1 MTAAC
6 PDAPP
11 SGESPVKTVDQFPRA
26 VREIENQWIEL
37 ADGARLAA
45 RIWLPE
51 DALTRKVPAIL
62 EYIPYRK
69 RDGTVVR
76 DALTHPYFAGH
87 GYACLRVDMRGNGES
102 DGVMLDEYALQEQE
116 DALAVIAWAAAQ
128 PWCTGS
134 VGMMGIS
141 WGGFN
146 GLQVAARRPPALKAI
161 ITLCSTDDRY
171 SDDIHFKGG
180 CVINENLGW
189 GGTMLAYSSRPPDP
203 LLVGDRWRAMWL
215 ERLEAEPFL
224 AAEWLRHPH
233 RDAYWKH
240 GSVAEDFS
248 AIEAAVLAI
257 GGWNDAYSNAVP
269 RLLAGLRSPV
279 KAIIGPWAHAYPH
292 FAIPGPQIG
301 FLQEALRWWDFWLK
315 GEPTGVLRDPAV
327 RYYVLDSIKPD
338 NLPMTWPG
346 RWREDSF
353 WPGPGIEHHVLHL
366 TAEGLRTAKAP
377 PQSLVVSSPQTI
389 GLDGGEFCVIWLG
402 PEFPG
407 DQTRDDQDSLTFDT
421 GVLSEPIEIIGAP
434 EIELECASDRP
445 VAFLA
450 ARLNDVRP
458 DGSVS
463 RITYTIKNLC
473 HRDSHEFP
481 SALEPGR
488 RYRIRLKLDDIAWH
502 LPKGHKV
509 RLALS
514 TSYWPMMW
522 PAPEVAEI
530 TVFTPASRLILPL
543 RRPGENERRTQL
555 PEPVAAPALAL
566 EPIREPANRRE
577 VVADPQTGRVR
588 LDIVDDFGCYR
599 NGEHGMIA
607 GSIGR
612 EIHEITPGDP
622 LSARMTTHWTEE
634 LARDDGPWAGWRV
647 RTETTSEMTATQK
660 HFRLKARIEAYE
672 GDQLVFARD
681 FDEEIPRDLN

>member
-1 MTAAC
+1 M
-6 PDAPP
+6 
-11 SGESPVKTVDQFPRA
+11 KTIDQFPRP

-37 ADGARLAA
+37 EDGARLAA
-45 RIWLPE
+45 RIWMPA
-51 DALTRKVPAIL
+51 DALSRKVPAIL

-102 DGVMLDEYALQEQE
+102 DGVMLDEYARQEQD

-171 SDDIHFKGG
+171 ADDIHFKGG

-203 LLVGDRWRAMWL
+203 VLVGERWRAMWL
-215 ERLEAEPFL
+215 ERLAAEPFL
-224 AAEWLRHPH
+224 AADWLRHPR

-240 GSVAEDFS
+240 GSVAEDFA

-327 RYYVLDSIKPD
+327 RFYVLNSIKPD
-338 NLPMTWPG
+338 NLPRTWPG
-346 RWREDSF
+346 RWLADGF
-353 WPGPGIEHHVLHL
+353 WPGQGIERHILHL
-366 TAEGLRTAKAP
+366 TDAGLRTAPGAP
-377 PQSLVVSSPQTI
+377 RRFTVCSPEVT
-389 GLDGGEFCVIWLG
+389 GLDGGEFCIIWLG

-407 DQTRDDQDSLTFDT
+407 DQARDDQGSLTFDS
-421 GVLSEPIEIIGAP
+421 GILSEAVDIVGAP
-434 EIELECASDRP
+434 EIELECAADKP

-450 ARLNDVRP
+450 VRLNDVRP
-458 DGSVS
+458 DGAVG
-463 RITYTIKNLC
+463 RITYTIRNLC
-473 HRDSHEFP
+473 HRDSDEFP
-481 SALEPGR
+481 TPLEPGR
-488 RYRIRLKLDDIAWH
+488 RYRIRIKLDDIAWR
-502 LPKGHKV
+502 LPQGHRI
-509 RLALS
+509 RLAFS
-514 TSYWPMMW
+514 TAYWPMMW
-522 PAPEVAEI
+522 PAPEPAEL
-530 TVFTPASRLILPL
+530 TVFTPESRLILPL
-543 RRPGENERRTQL
+543 RQPRADDRPQL
-555 PEPVAAPALAL
+555 HFPEPLAAPALAL
-566 EPIREPANRRE
+566 EAIREPANRRD
-577 VVADPQTGRVR
+577 VAVDPDTGRVE
-588 LDIVDDFGCYR
+588 LTISDDFGCYR

-612 EIHEITPGDP
+612 ESHAITPGDP

-634 LARDDGPWAGWRV
+634 LRRDAGPWAGWRV
-647 RTETTSEMTATQK
+647 RTETTSQMTATRS
-660 HFRLKARIEAYE
+660 HFRLTARIEAYE
-672 GDQLVFARD
+672 GDALVFARD